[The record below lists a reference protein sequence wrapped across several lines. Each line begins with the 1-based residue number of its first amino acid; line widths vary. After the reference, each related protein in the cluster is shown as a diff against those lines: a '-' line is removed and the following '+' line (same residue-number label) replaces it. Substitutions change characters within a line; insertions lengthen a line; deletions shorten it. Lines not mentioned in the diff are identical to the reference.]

1 MDKIIG
7 LGKLG
12 CRIAEEL
19 SEHPE
24 YRIYKILAKS
34 SERATLSVGIQE
46 NMEAYEKTIDATEVE
61 IYLRSIKSGED
72 VLLIVEGGD
81 PISGATLKI
90 LETIKDSNIHILYV
104 CPDRTM
110 ISEIQKRDDKIAF
123 NIFQELARSGVFQRI
138 FLVDKNLVEDLMGD
152 VSVQNYEQNISYF
165 ISYVVAMINYFN
177 HSDPVVSSKIEP
189 PDHCRIAT
197 FGVSNLD
204 SEEREVNL
212 LFPMS
217 HITDF
222 HFFYGVPTNLLNSDG
237 SLMKQIKNHIKG
249 FKTSDQ
255 STSFSVYE
263 TSFEQLMVLCCVFSQ
278 KIQQFAT
285 S

>member
-19 SEHPE
+19 SVHPE
-24 YRIYKILAKS
+24 YRIYKIQSES
-34 SERATLSVGIQE
+34 SERATLAVGVHE
-46 NMEAYEKTIDATEVE
+46 NMEDYEKSVDATEVGV
-61 IYLRSIKSGED
+61 YLRSIKAKEA

-90 LETIKDSNIHILYV
+90 LETIKDSQIYLLYV

-123 NIFQELARSGVFQRI
+123 NVFQELARSGVFQRM

-152 VSVQNYEQNISYF
+152 VSVQDYEKNISYF

-204 SEEREVNL
+204 AKEREVNL
-212 LFPMS
+212 LFPMAD
-217 HITDF
+217 IADF
-222 HFFYGVPTNLLNSDG
+222 HFFYGVPTELLNSDG

-249 FKTSDQ
+249 FKSSDQ

-263 TSFEQLMVLCCVFSQ
+263 TSFEKLMVLCCVFSQ
-278 KIQQFAT
+278 KIQKFAT

>member
-19 SEHPE
+19 SAHPE
-24 YRIYKILAKS
+24 YRIYKIQQDS
-34 SERATLSVGIQE
+34 SERATLSIGLHE
-46 NMEAYEKTIDATEVE
+46 NMEAYEKLTDATEVE
-61 IYLRSIKSGED
+61 IYLRSIKTGED

-90 LETIKDSNIHILYV
+90 LETIKDSKIHILYV

-110 ISEIQKRDDKIAF
+110 ISEIQKRDDKISF
-123 NIFQELARSGVFQRI
+123 NVFQEMARSGVFQRM
-138 FLVDKNLVEDLMGD
+138 FLVDKNLVEDLMGE
-152 VSVQNYEQNISYF
+152 VSVQDYEQNISYF
-165 ISYVVAMINYFN
+165 ISYVVAMVNYFN
-177 HSDPVVSSKIEP
+177 HSEPVVSSKIEP

-197 FGVSNLD
+197 FGVSNLEA
-204 SEEREVNL
+204 EEREVNL

-217 HITDF
+217 SITDF
-222 HFFYGVPTNLLNSDG
+222 HFFYGVPTELLNTDG
-237 SLMKQIKNHIKG
+237 SLMKKIKNHIKG

-255 STSFSVYE
+255 STSFSVYG
-263 TSFEQLMVLCCVFSQ
+263 TSFDQMMVLCCVFSQ
-278 KIQQFAT
+278 KIQKFAT

>member
-12 CRIAEEL
+12 CTIAEEL
-19 SEHPE
+19 ATHPE
-24 YRIYKILAKS
+24 YRIYKIEGS
-34 SERATLSVGIQE
+34 TSERASLSIGE
-46 NMEAYEKTIDATEVE
+46 HSDMESYEKLTDESEIE
-61 IYLRSIKSGED
+61 IYLRTIKAGED

-81 PISGATLKI
+81 PISGAALKI
-90 LETIKDSNIHILYV
+90 LETIKESNIHVLYV
-104 CPDRTM
+104 CPDRGM

-123 NIFQELARSGVFQRI
+123 NIFQEMARSGVFERI
-138 FLVDKNLVEDLMGD
+138 FLVDKTLVEDLMGE
-152 VSVQNYEQNISYF
+152 VSVQDYEKNISYF

-177 HSDPVVSSKIEP
+177 HSDPLVSSQIEP
-189 PDHCRIAT
+189 PPHCRIAT

-204 SEEREVNL
+204 AQEREVNL

-217 HITDF
+217 GITDF
-222 HFFYGVPTNLLNSDG
+222 HFFYGIPSGLLESDG

-255 STSFSVYE
+255 STSFSVYG
-263 TSFEQLMVLCCVFSQ
+263 TSFEQLMVLCCVFSH
-278 KIQQFAT
+278 KIQTFAT